1 MSRIIT
7 NKAVVLTLVAEL
19 PTNVPPEMAGAW
31 LMQGISMSC
40 AVSGSV
46 RSLAVEV
53 VDGDASEVAR
63 QRAPKAAPGGP
74 VRLQ

>member
-19 PTNVPPEMAGAW
+19 PANVPPEMAGAW

-46 RSLAVEV
+46 RSLAMEV
-53 VDGDASEVAR
+53 VDGDANEVAR
-63 QRAPKAAPGGP
+63 RRAPKVAPGDPAP
-74 VRLQ
+74 VQ